1 MKYLI
6 SLLSIFLI
14 INVSPAQNTVWL
26 LNGKKITISNYNINK
41 YEDTHNLVYQN
52 AKGKERQ
59 IDVDDIFS
67 VTDKSGV
74 ENVYYKKDTL
84 LGNYFTIP
92 QMKDYVKGEFDA
104 HKNYKAPLF
113 TVLGFVAGG
122 TSAILPLDKM
132 FYAPLIPGAAT
143 TIIGSTKA
151 SGEKIKSKY
160 PNYANNN
167 YYLLGYK
174 ESAKRKRINNALKGS
189 AVGMVTGIIIA
200 FIIGS

>member
-1 MKYLI
+1 MKHLTT
-6 SLLSIFLI
+6 LLSVFLI
-14 INVSPAQNTVWL
+14 FSACHAQNTVSL
-26 LNGKKITISNYNINK
+26 LNGKKISINDYNINK
-41 YEDTHNLVYQN
+41 DEDTGNLIYKN
-52 AKGKERQ
+52 ANGKEKQ
-59 IDVDDIFS
+59 IDIEEIFS
-67 VTDKSGV
+67 VTDKRGK
-74 ENVYYKKDTL
+74 ENIFYKKDSLT
-84 LGNYFTIP
+84 GNFFTIK
-92 QMKDYVKGEFDA
+92 QMKEYVKGEFEA
-104 HKNYKAPLF
+104 RQNYKAPLF

-151 SGEKIKSKY
+151 SEKKIKNKY

-200 FIIGS
+200 FIIGN

>member
-1 MKYLI
+1 MKHLI

-14 INVSPAQNTVWL
+14 LITCNAQNTVWL
-26 LNGKKITISNYNINK
+26 LNGKKLSINDYNINK

-52 AKGKERQ
+52 AKGKEKQ
-59 IDVDDIFS
+59 IDIDEIFS
-67 VTDKSGV
+67 VTDKTGN
-74 ENVYYKKDTL
+74 ENIFYKKDSLT
-84 LGNYFTIP
+84 GNFFTTE
-92 QMKDYVKGEFDA
+92 QMQDYVKGEFEA
-104 HKNYKAPLF
+104 RQKYRAPLF

-122 TSAILPLDKM
+122 ASAIVPLDKM

-143 TIIGSTKA
+143 TIIGCTKPDKN
-151 SGEKIKSKY
+151 KIKSKY
-160 PNYANNN
+160 PNYASNN

-189 AVGMVTGIIIA
+189 AVGMAAGIIIA

>member
-1 MKYLI
+1 M
-6 SLLSIFLI
+6 S
-14 INVSPAQNTVWL
+14 VSPAQNTVWL
-26 LNGKKITISNYNINK
+26 LSGKKILINDYNINK

-52 AKGKERQ
+52 DKGKDKQ

-67 VTDKSGV
+67 VADKRGK
-74 ENVYYKKDTL
+74 ENIFYKRDTL
-84 LGNYFTIP
+84 SGNFFTIP
-92 QMKDYVKGEFDA
+92 QMQDYVKGEFDA

-132 FYAPLIPGAAT
+132 FYAPLIPGAVT

-151 SGEKIKSKY
+151 SEKKIRNKF

-174 ESAKRKRINNALKGS
+174 ERAKRKRINNALKGS
-189 AVGMVTGIIIA
+189 AAGMVTGIIIA

>member
-1 MKYLI
+1 MKHLI

-14 INVSPAQNTVWL
+14 FSASHAQNTVSL
-26 LNGKKITISNYNINK
+26 LNGKKISINDYNINK
-41 YEDTHNLVYQN
+41 DEDAGNLIYKN
-52 AKGKERQ
+52 SNGKERQ
-59 IDVDDIFS
+59 IGVDEIFS
-67 VTDKSGV
+67 ITDKAGN
-74 ENVYYKKDTL
+74 ENIFYKQDSLT
-84 LGNYFTIP
+84 GNFFTIK
-92 QMKDYVKGEFDA
+92 QMGDYIKGEFEA
-104 HKNYKAPLF
+104 RQNYKAPLS

-143 TIIGSTKA
+143 AIIGSTKPA
-151 SGEKIKSKY
+151 ENKIKNQH
-160 PNYANNN
+160 PNYATNN

-200 FIIGS
+200 FIIGN